1 MIPQNDPLDGTPS
14 NRLVNPFYRTRRYAR
29 VVALRAVYAQELKG
43 CSVTEVM
50 SDPLVND
57 GRPCPSYSGTII
69 NLVFEKRDIIDER
82 IREKVQRW
90 EFHRLAVVD
99 RCILRISTAELFFVP
114 DVPPKVVIN
123 EAIELAKKFSTEQS
137 GRFINGILDA
147 IYEDIRKGRW
157 VINEGVTTPR

>member
-1 MIPQNDPLDGTPS
+1 N
-14 NRLVNPFYRTRRYAR
+14 
-29 VVALRAVYAQELKG
+29 
-43 CSVTEVM
+43 
-50 SDPLVND
+50 
-57 GRPCPSYSGTII
+57 II
-69 NLVFEKRDIIDER
+69 NLVFEKKDLIDER
-82 IREKVQRW
+82 IREKIQKW

-99 RCILRISTAELFFVP
+99 RCILRISAAELFFVP

-157 VINEGVTTPR
+157 VINEGVVTPR